1 MDQRTKRSYIDRFM
15 TCLSDYEEQTS
26 PFEQD
31 TRHAEIFIYGD
42 NDTAVLDLD
51 KYETLRRQL
60 LEKENWGEKFTEEY
74 IDKALKRFFGQLKE
88 EGNNRNALTYFTE
101 LVDEVESYTQEHIVY
116 VPLSGI
122 QMEVD
127 YFPIG
132 NVKLIKMTDERF
144 KDLAKKIEVTL
155 TTPERTQEQIQQL
168 VQLWLKD
175 LKESVCAEYRCI
187 AEPDRAA
194 ERAEEECQRIFDLFR
209 YSIHMMGQDHY
220 RVAVGRRGE
229 VNRFVRSTPII
240 SSDGQHFVISS
251 RTVGPLALFR
261 VALDTIERMERFG
274 VFKVAEILK
283 QEIDERSFGE
293 TLLRGIRWF
302 SNAQIQVVKEN
313 QYLNLTSCLETFLTP
328 GDPNDKISNTIA
340 EGVAFVL
347 GNGQKERR
355 QLKKKIKDLYDKRS
369 RVSHGGHSAIPTS
382 DLEALRRITGD
393 FLSQMIQR
401 MDEFRTRNDLDEWI
415 EDQKFG

>member
-1 MDQRTKRSYIDRFM
+1 
-15 TCLSDYEEQTS
+15 
-26 PFEQD
+26 
-31 TRHAEIFIYGD
+31 
-42 NDTAVLDLD
+42 
-51 KYETLRRQL
+51 
-60 LEKENWGEKFTEEY
+60 
-74 IDKALKRFFGQLKE
+74 
-88 EGNNRNALTYFTE
+88 
-101 LVDEVESYTQEHIVY
+101 
-116 VPLSGI
+116 
-122 QMEVD
+122 
-127 YFPIG
+127 
-132 NVKLIKMTDERF
+132 
-144 KDLAKKIEVTL
+144 
-155 TTPERTQEQIQQL
+155 
-168 VQLWLKD
+168 
-175 LKESVCAEYRCI
+175 
-187 AEPDRAA
+187 
-194 ERAEEECQRIFDLFR
+194 
-209 YSIHMMGQDHY
+209 
-220 RVAVGRRGE
+220 
-229 VNRFVRSTPII
+229 
-240 SSDGQHFVISS
+240 
-251 RTVGPLALFR
+251 
-261 VALDTIERMERFG
+261 MERFG